1 MSVAAVTYQRLTW
14 VNIENAT
21 PEDVA
26 YLRKHYSFHP
36 LDLEDVLSQIER
48 PKIDEYDDYLFIVM
62 HFPVYDE
69 TRQITRASEV
79 DFFIGAG
86 YLIAIHDGRLKP
98 LNNMFNACHDDG
110 MARSKH
116 MGRGAGRLLYTILDG
131 MVDYNFSMLRKLD
144 SKIRAIEE
152 NMFTQDMRHIVQD
165 ISLVRRDII
174 ALRRV
179 VKPQISIVGNL
190 ERKDRPFIQEE
201 LDVYFGD
208 IADGFSRA
216 WDILEDYREVIE
228 GLSETSDSV
237 TSYRINDV
245 MRVLTLISVIMLP
258 LTLISGIYG
267 MNLEWLPAADT
278 FYGFFIIIGVMVVIA
293 GGMLLYF
300 RKRGYL

>member
-1 MSVAAVTYQRLTW
+1 MSVAAITHQRLTW
-14 VNIENAT
+14 VNIVNAS

-26 YLRKHYSFHP
+26 YLRKHYNFHP
-36 LDLEDVLSQIER
+36 LDLEDVLSQNER

-62 HFPVYDE
+62 HFPVFDAARQL
-69 TRQITRASEV
+69 TRSSEV

-86 YLIAIHDGRLKP
+86 YLITIHEGQLKP
-98 LNNMFNACHDDG
+98 LNRLFDACHDDG
-110 MARSKH
+110 VARSKH
-116 MGRGAGRLLYTILDG
+116 MGRGAGRLLYTILDS
-131 MVDYNFSMLRKLD
+131 MVDYNFAILRKVD
-144 SKIRAIEE
+144 AKIKAIEE
-152 NMFTQDMRHIVQD
+152 NMFTEDMRHIVQD
-165 ISLVRRDII
+165 ISLIRRDII

-179 VKPQISIVGNL
+179 VKPQISIVSNL

-228 GLSETSDSV
+228 GLSATSDSV

-245 MRVLTLISVIMLP
+245 IRVLTVISVIMLP
-258 LTLISGIYG
+258 LTLVTGIYG

-278 FYGFFIIIGVMVVIA
+278 IYGFFIIMGIMVLIA
-293 GGMLLYF
+293 GSMLLYF
-300 RKRGYL
+300 RRRGFI

>member
-1 MSVAAVTYQRLTW
+1 
-14 VNIENAT
+14 
-21 PEDVA
+21 
-26 YLRKHYSFHP
+26 
-36 LDLEDVLSQIER
+36 
-48 PKIDEYDDYLFIVM
+48 
-62 HFPVYDE
+62 
-69 TRQITRASEV
+69 
-79 DFFIGAG
+79 
-86 YLIAIHDGRLKP
+86 
-98 LNNMFNACHDDG
+98 
-110 MARSKH
+110 
-116 MGRGAGRLLYTILDG
+116 
-131 MVDYNFSMLRKLD
+131 MLRKVEA
-144 SKIRAIEE
+144 KIRTVEE
-152 NMFTQDMRHIVQD
+152 NMFTTDMRHIVQD

-228 GLSETSDSV
+228 GLSDTSDSV

-245 MRVLTLISVIMLP
+245 MRVLTIISVVMLP

-278 FYGFFIIIGVMVVIA
+278 FYGFFIIIGFMVLVA
-293 GGMLLYF
+293 GGMLLFF
-300 RKRGYL
+300 RRRGYL

>member
-1 MSVAAVTYQRLTW
+1 MSVAAITHQRLTW
-14 VNIENAT
+14 VNIVSAT

-26 YLRKHYSFHP
+26 YLRKHYAFHP
-36 LDLEDVLSQIER
+36 LDLEDILSQNER

-62 HFPVYDE
+62 QFPVYDPE
-69 TRQITRASEV
+69 RQLTRSSEV

-86 YLIAIHDGRLKP
+86 YLITIHEGHLKP
-98 LNNMFNACHDDG
+98 LNRLFEACHDDG
-110 MARSKH
+110 VARAKH
-116 MGRGAGRLLYTILDG
+116 MSRGAGRLLYSILDG
-131 MVDYNFSMLRKLD
+131 MVDYNFTILRKVD
-144 SKIRAIEE
+144 GKIRLIEE
-152 NMFTQDMRHIVQD
+152 NMFTEDMRGIVQEL
-165 ISLVRRDII
+165 SLVRRDII

-179 VKPQISIVGNL
+179 VKPQIAIVSNL

-216 WDILEDYREVIE
+216 WDILEDYQEVIE
-228 GLSETSDSV
+228 GLSSTSDSV

-245 MRVLTLISVIMLP
+245 IRVLTVISVIMLP

-267 MNLEWLPAADT
+267 MNLHWLPAADT
-278 FYGFFIIIGVMVVIA
+278 VYGFFIIIGVMVLVA

-300 RKRGYL
+300 RKRGFI

>member
-14 VNIENAT
+14 VNIENAS
-21 PEDVA
+21 PEDVV

-62 HFPVYDE
+62 HFPIYDQKIQV
-69 TRQITRASEV
+69 TRWSEV

-86 YLIAIHDGRLKP
+86 YLITVHDGQLKP
-98 LNNMFNACHDDG
+98 LHNLFEICRDDG
-110 MARSKH
+110 VARAKH
-116 MGRGAGRLLYTILDG
+116 MGRGSGRLLYTILDT
-131 MVDYNFSMLRKLD
+131 MVDYIFGMLRKVE
-144 SKIRAIEE
+144 SKIRTIEE
-152 NMFTQDMRHIVQD
+152 QMFTEDMRRLVQD

-245 MRVLTLISVIMLP
+245 IRILTIISVIMLP

-267 MNLEWLPAADT
+267 MNLSWLPAADQA
-278 FYGFFIIIGVMVVIA
+278 YGFFFVVGIMVLIA
-293 GGMLLYF
+293 GGMLFYF
-300 RKRGYL
+300 RRRHFL